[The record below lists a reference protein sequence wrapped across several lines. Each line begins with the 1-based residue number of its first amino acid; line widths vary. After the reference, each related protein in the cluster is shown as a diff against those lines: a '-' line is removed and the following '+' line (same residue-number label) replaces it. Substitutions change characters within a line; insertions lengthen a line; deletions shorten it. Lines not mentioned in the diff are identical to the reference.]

1 MTTAT
6 KYKTY
11 SKYKPSGIDWLG
23 DIPAGW
29 EVKDLKYLLD
39 RNDGG
44 VWGEDFDDEGTPVL
58 RSTEIDISGEWR
70 LDEFAKRKLTPQEKQ
85 KALLK
90 EGDLLITKSSGSELH
105 IGKTALVNKEI
116 DELECCF
123 SNFMQRLRPNKGVSS
138 KLLFYFFN
146 SYIAREQYNYF
157 SQSTTGLANL
167 SEGLFGQII
176 FVKIPESEQKQIVTF
191 LERETAKIDEMVAK
205 KQKMIDLLKEKRQAL
220 ITHAVTKGL
229 DPKAKMKPSGIDW
242 LGDIPAGWEVKDLK
256 YLLDRND
263 GGVWGEDFDDEGTP
277 VLRSTEIDI
286 SGEWR
291 LDEFAKRKLTPQE
304 KQKALLKEGDLLIT
318 KSSGSELHIGKT
330 ALVNKE
336 IDELECCFSN
346 FMQRLRPNKGVS
358 SKLLFYFFNS
368 YIAREQYNYFS
379 QSTTGLANLS
389 EGLFGQIIF
398 VKIPESEQK
407 QIVTFLERET
417 AKIDGMMKKVEMQI
431 EKLQEYRQ
439 ALITNAVTGKIKV

>member
-23 DIPAGW
+23 DIPAEW
-29 EVKDLKYLLD
+29 EVKRLKYGFYFTKGKNAALYTAEYNAEHAGDYPVYSGQTEGEGVMGSIDSYDYAFERVIFTTTVGAKVMTPLL
-39 RNDGG
+39 
-44 VWGEDFDDEGTPVL
+44 L
-58 RSTEIDISGEWR
+58 SGKFS
-70 LDEFAKRKLTPQEKQ
+70 LSQNC
-85 KALLK
+85 LLM
-90 EGDLLITKSSGSELH
+90 IKSSKQVYEKYFYYQLFPLFNREKS
-105 IGKTALVNKEI
+105 LVPSHMQPSLRFSDLNTFNVAYPEITEQKEI
-116 DELECCF
+116 AD
-123 SNFMQRLRPNKGVSS
+123 
-138 KLLFYFFN
+138 
-146 SYIAREQYNYF
+146 
-157 SQSTTGLANL
+157 
-167 SEGLFGQII
+167 
-176 FVKIPESEQKQIVTF
+176 F
-191 LERETAKIDEMVAK
+191 LDHETAKIDEMVAK